1 MQRQKLVDS
10 KKTSYLLSLLALA
23 LLGTA
28 IKCAK
33 LEYLAK
39 PGLALADSDGKIIG
53 TQYKF
58 KDNWHFQT
66 TLYGDSMK
74 MCRVVLKYE
83 AEKKFYLVKTTSKKA
98 GDQIGAG
105 DLVYLVSPDS
115 PLHLMDIEI
124 NKIVA
129 PEHLELIKFCEINF
143 NSNDLEEIKKMM
155 EVNAELFKIAIPYEI
170 GIGINHLEFVEVSE
184 EDEGFGYK
192 YVSRAFRDDKKLKA
206 KYAKSKATF
215 EASPV
220 PKEEISGMIKEGLG
234 LRVNE
239 FNESIVSLFIMEIER
254 ILLFAS
260 DTNSPAVSDLSAG
273 SNDDS
278 TSVLTSPDS
287 SNHEESNSNNTE
299 TREVDRED
307 FISVEIESN
316 ETKSNPLKS
325 QKIESAFNGSGVSSS
340 MNSADM
346 QEISE
351 KSMKKTSMSQKSLS
365 EPSLSQHSMSQTS
378 LSQHSMS
385 QHSMSQHS
393 MSQTSLSQTS
403 LSQTSLSQALKSQA
417 SMSETSISH
426 ISKKQPSTKDP
437 SMSQKH
443 EVEEILSE
451 PSIESTSV
459 NQIME
464 PKLDKKE
471 SHDSSPLSS
480 IVSGNSNTSEEFP
493 NDMRILT
500 QEDSSEKANNPAE
513 SKSKKALDLDED
525 VRDALEQMK
534 DMDEE
539 VVKLPEDLRAQE
551 RLSQEFEKFQGMEE
565 FSEDIR
571 DELSERQVLEN
582 ELVKVED
589 AKTIKIDDSSVSN
602 AEEKTLFSESAEKKR
617 ESFEQAIE
625 SDLQRKEM
633 EMSDSERENAFK
645 NLPTKDRHLWDF
657 LNEEMDEFLL
667 ETKNQYFKFILSDE
681 SLEDIIRSIEEVGR
695 LLFKD
700 VQSLYSGEVSKDN
713 LLTFLTVSSNEV
725 DPEDDRDL
733 IPLIHFVFDGL
744 KRYLGDRLGEHLTRI
759 YIEEGMKPLFS
770 DFLMKRLLDKYQVIS
785 GEEVSFHDIDD
796 PRNWEGHHSKEIQI
810 KQELYLLKTQVDV
823 FFGMDLLEEL
833 YFSMIEISINEL
845 AQQTFDIIL
854 TSEVYAKYDLIDR
867 SKPSNPKFRF
877 GRMLQL
883 LSYNAKLDFSPF
895 FKLEPVSVFELREMR
910 RVLI

>member
-1 MQRQKLVDS
+1 
-10 KKTSYLLSLLALA
+10 
-23 LLGTA
+23 
-28 IKCAK
+28 
-33 LEYLAK
+33 
-39 PGLALADSDGKIIG
+39 
-53 TQYKF
+53 
-58 KDNWHFQT
+58 
-66 TLYGDSMK
+66 
-74 MCRVVLKYE
+74 
-83 AEKKFYLVKTTSKKA
+83 
-98 GDQIGAG
+98 
-105 DLVYLVSPDS
+105 
-115 PLHLMDIEI
+115 
-124 NKIVA
+124 
-129 PEHLELIKFCEINF
+129 
-143 NSNDLEEIKKMM
+143 
-155 EVNAELFKIAIPYEI
+155 
-170 GIGINHLEFVEVSE
+170 
-184 EDEGFGYK
+184 
-192 YVSRAFRDDKKLKA
+192 
-206 KYAKSKATF
+206 
-215 EASPV
+215 
-220 PKEEISGMIKEGLG
+220 
-234 LRVNE
+234 
-239 FNESIVSLFIMEIER
+239 
-254 ILLFAS
+254 
-260 DTNSPAVSDLSAG
+260 
-273 SNDDS
+273 
-278 TSVLTSPDS
+278 
-287 SNHEESNSNNTE
+287 
-299 TREVDRED
+299 
-307 FISVEIESN
+307 
-316 ETKSNPLKS
+316 
-325 QKIESAFNGSGVSSS
+325 
-340 MNSADM
+340 
-346 QEISE
+346 
-351 KSMKKTSMSQKSLS
+351 
-365 EPSLSQHSMSQTS
+365 
-378 LSQHSMS
+378 
-385 QHSMSQHS
+385 
-393 MSQTSLSQTS
+393 
-403 LSQTSLSQALKSQA
+403 
-417 SMSETSISH
+417 
-426 ISKKQPSTKDP
+426 
-437 SMSQKH
+437 MSQKH

-625 SDLQRKEM
+625 SDLQRKDM